1 MSVIGIDHVQLAMPA
16 GQETQARSFYA
27 EVLGLAEIPKP
38 PDLAR
43 RGGCWFETGRVK
55 IHLGVD
61 MNFHPAT
68 RAHPGLLVDDLQDIS
83 ARCRARGFEIV
94 PGGSFEG
101 YQRVFVTDP
110 FGNRLELLQ
119 KS

>member
-16 GQETQARSFYA
+16 GQEEQARSFYG
-27 EVLGLAEIPKP
+27 EVLGLPEIPKP
-38 PDLAR
+38 ADLAR
-43 RGGCWFETGRVK
+43 RGGCWFESTRVK

-61 MNFHPAT
+61 KNFHPAT

-83 ARCRARGFEIV
+83 ARCRERGFEMV
-94 PGGSFEG
+94 PGGSLQG
-101 YQRVFVTDP
+101 YERVFVNDP

-119 KS
+119 KT